1 MNKRIAT
8 RLATLT
14 AATLAV
20 AGVGLAAPAGA
31 AGTTHDRTGT
41 RSLAKVLA
49 QDGTKLDHNWQD
61 FDILE
66 QAVLAVIAAKPQSPV
81 ALLTDGNVRLTVFAP
96 TDEAFRD
103 LVGDLTGKRPGT
115 EKKTVKKLLKIADVN
130 TIETVL
136 LYHVVPGATLASPK
150 VIKAAKARTKL
161 TTAQG
166 GTVKVVNRKGNITLV
181 DKDPDLADPTVI
193 LNGIDINRG
202 NKQIAHAVDRVLLP
216 VDL

>member
-1 MNKRIAT
+1 MKSHIAARVAALT
-8 RLATLT
+8 SGVLVAT
-14 AATLAV
+14 
-20 AGVGLAAPAGA
+20 GVGLMVPASAA
-31 AGTTHDRTGT
+31 TTTPDRAGT

-49 QDGTKLDHNWQD
+49 EDGTKLDHNWQD

-81 ALLTDGNVRLTVFAP
+81 ALLTDGSVRLTVFAP
-96 TDEAFRD
+96 TDQAFRD
-103 LVGDLTGKRPGT
+103 LVGDLAGKRPGT
-115 EKKTVKKLLKIADVN
+115 EMKTVKALLKVADVD

-136 LYHVVPGATLASPK
+136 LYHVVPGATLTSPK
-150 VIKAAKARTKL
+150 VVKAAKARTRLK
-161 TTAQG
+161 TAQG
-166 GTVKVVNRKGNITLV
+166 GTVKVINRKGNITLV

-216 VDL
+216 VNL

>member
-1 MNKRIAT
+1 MMKTHIAA

-14 AATLAV
+14 AGALVATA
-20 AGVGLAAPAGA
+20 VGLTAPAGA
-31 AGTTHDRTGT
+31 ATTHDRTGT

-49 QDGTKLDHNWQD
+49 KDGTKLDHNWQD

-66 QAVLAVIAAKPQSPV
+66 QAVLAVLAAKPHSPV
-81 ALLTDGNVRLTVFAP
+81 ALLTDGSVRLTVFAP
-96 TDEAFRD
+96 TDQAFRD
-103 LVGDLTGKRPGT
+103 LVGDLTGRRPGT
-115 EKKTVKKLLKIADVN
+115 EKKTVQALLKFADID

-150 VIKAAKARTKL
+150 VIKAAKTHTKL
-161 TTAQG
+161 KTAQG
-166 GTVKVVNRKGNITLV
+166 GSVKVVNRKGNITLV

-202 NKQIAHAVDRVLLP
+202 NKQIAHAIDRVLLP

>member
-1 MNKRIAT
+1 MNSHIAT
-8 RLATLT
+8 RLAALT
-14 AATLAV
+14 AGALVAT
-20 AGVGLAAPAGA
+20 GVGLTDSAGA
-31 AGTTHDRTGT
+31 ATTHDRAGT
-41 RSLAKVLA
+41 RSLATVLA
-49 QDGTKLDHNWQD
+49 KDGTKLDHNWQD

-66 QAVLAVIAAKPQSPV
+66 QAVLTVITAKPHSPV
-81 ALLTDGNVRLTVFAP
+81 ALLADGSVRLTAFAP
-96 TDEAFRD
+96 TDQAFRD

-115 EKKTVKKLLKIADVN
+115 EKKTLRALLKVADVN

-166 GTVKVVNRKGNITLV
+166 GTVKVVDRKGNITLV
-181 DKDPDLADPTVI
+181 DKDPDLTDPTVI

-202 NKQIAHAVDRVLLP
+202 NKQIAHAIDRVLLP
-216 VDL
+216 LDI